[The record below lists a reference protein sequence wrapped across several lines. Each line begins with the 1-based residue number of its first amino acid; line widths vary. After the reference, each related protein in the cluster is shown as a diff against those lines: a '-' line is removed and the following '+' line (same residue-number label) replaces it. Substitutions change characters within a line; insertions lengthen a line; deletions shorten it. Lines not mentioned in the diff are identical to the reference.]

1 MRYIGDVTNI
11 DGAKIE
17 PVDCITFGAPCQDL
31 SVAGKRA
38 GMKHEAMG
46 DDETTR
52 SGLFYEAVR
61 IIKEMREEDE
71 RNGRTDE
78 FIRPR
83 YALYENVPGA
93 LSSGKDENGKPLKG
107 EDFRCVLEALA
118 QVIQEDA
125 HIPRFEGGGGHT
137 QAASSWTTDRL
148 LGGYTMLNISEYR
161 KDEKDLLSYAT
172 STDLRQNG
180 FCLTLNLSEQP
191 REPNPTML
199 SDILEEET
207 DPKYELSAKACKG
220 ILTRADRRG
229 KALPPVLREALEK
242 QIRDRDGTE

>member
-1 MRYIGDVTNI
+1 MKHLGNVMNI

-61 IIKEMREEDE
+61 IIKEMREADE
-71 RNGRTDE
+71 RNDRTDE

-125 HIPRFEGGGGHT
+125 HIPRFEGGWSHT
-137 QAASSWTTDRL
+137 GSIVLDHGSIAWRLHDAQYFGVPQRRKRLAVLCDFNGFTAERL
-148 LGGYTMLNISEYR
+148 LL
-161 KDEKDLLSYAT
+161 
-172 STDLRQNG
+172 
-180 FCLTLNLSEQP
+180 
-191 REPNPTML
+191 
-199 SDILEEET
+199 
-207 DPKYELSAKACKG
+207 DPKLERTAERTES
-220 ILTRADRRG
+220 DN
-229 KALPPVLREALEK
+229 AL
-242 QIRDRDGTE
+242 